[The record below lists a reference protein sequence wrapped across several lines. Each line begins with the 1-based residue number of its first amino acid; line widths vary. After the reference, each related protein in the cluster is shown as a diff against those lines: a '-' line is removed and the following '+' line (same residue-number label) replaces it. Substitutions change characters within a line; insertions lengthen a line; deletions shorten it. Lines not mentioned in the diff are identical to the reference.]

1 MQRYVNVERVEHAK
15 MLGVVLGTLSV
26 DRYQQMLSRLMRVAE
41 KNGQQAYPIM
51 VGKLSLP
58 KLANFPGM
66 DGFVLI
72 GCERS
77 CFIDVRV
84 GMQGDCECRSIRSL
98 S

>member
-1 MQRYVNVERVEHAK
+1 
-15 MLGVVLGTLSV
+15 
-26 DRYQQMLSRLMRVAE
+26 MRVAE
-41 KNGQQAYPIM
+41 ENGQQAYPIM

-84 GMQGDCECRSIRSL
+84 GVRGGWRRRNIPSL